1 MVVQKISSTLSKV
14 FGSRNDRLI
23 KRYNQR
29 VEAINALE
37 DEVSNLTD
45 AQLREKTAEFRRRGE
60 EGETIKQMLPEIM
73 AVAREAMDR
82 FVGIRNVLNPE
93 YKFDPQKLSPDMAKL
108 YDIAKAKADALGPE
122 AVQGGM
128 PAPGYLQVE
137 FPVELYNAVREV
149 YDVSRPPFRCR
160 PFDVQLI
167 GGMVL
172 GEGKIAEMRT
182 GEGKTI
188 VAPLACYVAC
198 CDSLTCHVVT
208 VNDYLVQR
216 DRDWVFPFYYG
227 LGLTVG
233 ATHPHHEFDKQV
245 AEYQKTPGHPLF
257 QKELSGR
264 EAFTAAQDLKKE
276 AYGCDV
282 LYATNS
288 ELGFDYLRD
297 NMKERVEDQV
307 QKRRDF
313 VIIDEVDSILID
325 EARTPLIISGPKFAE
340 DNKPPY
346 ELADTLARH
355 LMDMQKPW
363 QDVDDKVN
371 AKLVE
376 IKRLEGDIRNTRDK
390 SKVGPM
396 REQIKKLTAE
406 QQQLEI
412 ERDEHIQYFEVER
425 EKKAAHLTHDGVAEA
440 QKKAGIG
447 SFYVGQN
454 MEMPHLLE
462 NALRAHAIYTNNK
475 EYVVYN
481 GEIVIVDEFTGRM
494 MIGRQWSDGLHQ
506 AIECKEKVKIKD
518 ETQTLATVT
527 IQNFFKLYKRL
538 AGMTGTAITEA
549 TEFHEIYALDVVAVP
564 TNRPIARVDRNDLI
578 FPSAKDKWESILDEI
593 KRMHDVGRPVLVGT
607 TSVETSEMIS
617 QMLTRKHGIKHEV
630 LNAKQHEREG
640 NIVEDAGRLG
650 SVMIA
655 TNMAGRGTDIKLR
668 PIDRDELVKHW
679 QKRGLLPAGA
689 KAEMSD
695 DELVGQGYRHLAQQ
709 QLGIKRKEADGM
721 SDQQL
726 KLKLLRH
733 WCVVSG
739 LVAEGKEGGLSEQ
752 ECIDQ
757 LDRLG
762 DYDQLRMG
770 FYELHKLTIY
780 DHTEALGGLH
790 IVGTERHESRRIDNQ
805 LRGRSGRQ
813 GDNGSSRFF
822 LSLEDPLMKMFAG
835 EKTLALLSKAG
846 FKEGDALES
855 GMVSRAV
862 ERAQRKVEQMN
873 YERRKNLLEYDE
885 VMEHQRGD
893 FYATRQAVLEGRG
906 VEQMIFDY
914 IAEAVEEAASDYLDK
929 NYAREQV
936 AEWARQQL
944 EVSIDPA
951 KLHLDDAED
960 LEKNIRKAA
969 QDEVATIVDVTLG
982 EYMSNDLPQEEWD
995 LKALSDWA
1003 KTKFKANLPK
1013 NRLAQMNVDEVR
1025 AEIVAQGQEMLEDVD
1040 LTGLGKFL
1048 DPLLGAKDL
1057 AFWAE
1062 TKFDIKLEPEKI
1074 VEMAKEKDGVDQ
1086 VVESVLAEARALYAR
1101 REIEYPVQFIMDVF
1115 EQGAKQDQQWAMDQL
1130 FNWSKQ
1136 RFGYEDQDA
1145 FIQEINGKVLR
1156 DVLRERVEEWM
1167 KEGGK
1172 LEQLAKDKA
1181 QSIGDAPSLRS
1192 YMAERFGI
1200 ELSEEEANEAEQ
1212 GVAARE
1218 ALIYRKGRELFRT
1231 ELSTLEALV
1240 LRRILDQAWKDHL
1253 YEMDQLKS
1261 SINLRG
1267 YAERDPRIEY
1277 KKEGARTY
1285 QEMQSLVR
1293 DKVTERAFRAYLQPN
1308 VQLQDIWGKQMDAS
1322 HPDPGGQ
1329 RTPVGAARVSG
1340 QAQDGQPQRGA
1351 SSGGDGDDDR
1361 PLTRKQRRAKAA
1373 RKRKGM

>member
-1 MVVQKISSTLSKV
+1 MVVQNISKAFSKV
-14 FGSRNDRLI
+14 FGSRNDRMI

-37 DEVSNLTD
+37 EQVRKLTD
-45 AQLREKTAEFRRRGE
+45 AELREKTAEFRERTGNGE
-60 EGETIKQMLPEIM
+60 SVKQLLPEIM
-73 AVAREAMDR
+73 AVAREVMDR
-82 FVGIRNVLNPE
+82 FVGIRNVLNPA
-93 YKFDPQKLSPDMAKL
+93 YNFDPQQLPPDMAKL
-108 YDIAKAKADALGPE
+108 YDIAKAQAEKLEPKH
-122 AVQGGM
+122 VPGGA

-137 FPVELYNAVREV
+137 FPVELYQAVREL
-149 YDVSRPPFRCR
+149 YPESRPPFRCR

-167 GGMVL
+167 GGTVL

-216 DRDWVFPFYYG
+216 DRDWVAPFYFG

-233 ATHPHHEFDKQV
+233 ATHPHHEFEKQV
-245 AEYQKTPGHPLF
+245 GEYIKTPGHPLF
-257 QKELSGR
+257 QQELGGR
-264 EAFTAAQDLKKE
+264 QMWDAAQALKKE

-297 NMKERVEDQV
+297 NMKRTPEEQV
-307 QKRRDF
+307 QKHRDF

-346 ELADTLARH
+346 ELADEVARH
-355 LMDMQKPW
+355 LMNMQKPW
-363 QDVDDKVN
+363 QEVDDRVN

-390 SKVGPM
+390 SQIGPM
-396 REQIKKLTAE
+396 REQIKTLTAE
-406 QQQLEI
+406 MGGIEN
-412 ERDEHIQYFEVER
+412 ERDQHIQYFEVER
-425 EKKAAHLTHDGVAEA
+425 EKKAAHLTHEGVAEA

-454 MEMPHLLE
+454 MEFPHLLE

-475 EYVVYN
+475 EYVVYQ

-549 TEFHEIYALDVVAVP
+549 TEFMEIYKLDVVAVP
-564 TNRPIARVDRNDLI
+564 TNRPIAREDRNDLI
-578 FPSAKDKWESILDEI
+578 FPSAKDKWEAILDEI

-617 QMLTRKHGIKHEV
+617 QMLTRKHGIKHAV

-640 NIVEDAGRLG
+640 NIVEDAGELG

-668 PIDRDELVKHW
+668 PIDRGELVRHW
-679 QKRGLLPAGA
+679 QKRGILPNGA
-689 KAEMSD
+689 KPEMTD
-695 DELVGQGYRHLAQQ
+695 DELVGQGYRHMATQ
-709 QLGIKRKEADGM
+709 QLGIKRKEADAM
-721 SDQQL
+721 SDDEL

-733 WCVVSG
+733 WCVLGG
-739 LVAEGKEGGLSEQ
+739 LAAEGKEDMLSVEQ
-752 ECIDQ
+752 CIEQ

-762 DYDQLRMG
+762 DYDQLRLG
-770 FYELHKLTIY
+770 YYDLHKLAIY

-835 EKTLALLSKAG
+835 EKTLALLSRAG

-885 VMEHQRGD
+885 VMEHQRSD
-893 FYATRQAVLEGRG
+893 FYGTRQAVIEGEG
-906 VEQMIFDY
+906 VDQMIFDY
-914 IAEAVEEAASDYLDK
+914 IADAVDDAVSDYLDK

-944 EVSIDPA
+944 DVTIDPA
-951 KLHLDDAED
+951 KLHLDDVED
-960 LEKNIRKAA
+960 LERNIRKAA
-969 QDEVATIVDVTLG
+969 QDEVVTIVDVTLG

-995 LKALSDWA
+995 LKALSEWA
-1003 KTKFKANLPK
+1003 DTKFKVKLSK
-1013 NRLAQMNVDEVR
+1013 NQLADMNVDEVR
-1025 AEIVAQGQEMLEDVD
+1025 AQIIAEGQEHLEDAD

-1048 DPLLGAKDL
+1048 DPLLGAKEL
-1057 AFWAE
+1057 ADWAE
-1062 TKFDIKLEPEKI
+1062 QKFDIKLEPEKVQAI
-1074 VEMAKEKDGVDQ
+1074 VVEKDGQDQ
-1086 VVESVLAEARALYAR
+1086 VVASVLAEARGLYAK
-1101 REIEYPVQFIMDVF
+1101 REVDYPVSFIMDLF
-1115 EQGAKQDQQWAMDQL
+1115 EQGAQQDQQWAMDQL
-1130 FNWSKQ
+1130 FSWSKQ
-1136 RFGYEDQDA
+1136 RFGYETQQA
-1145 FIQEINGKVLR
+1145 FIEDINGKVLR
-1156 DVLRERVEEWM
+1156 DYLGEQITEWT

-1172 LEQLAKDKA
+1172 IEQLAQAKSADLD
-1181 QSIGDAPSLRS
+1181 DAPAVRS
-1192 YMAERFGI
+1192 YLAERFGI
-1200 ELSEEEANEAEQ
+1200 ELNEGEAAEAEQ
-1212 GVAARE
+1212 GVEAR
-1218 ALIYRKGRELFRT
+1218 ADLIERKARALFRT
-1231 ELSTLEALV
+1231 ELGALEMEV
-1240 LRRILDQAWKDHL
+1240 LRSILDQAWKDHL

-1267 YAERDPRIEY
+1267 YAEKDPRIEY
-1277 KKEGARTY
+1277 KREGARTY
-1285 QEMQSLVR
+1285 REMQSLVR
-1293 DKVTERAFRAYLQPN
+1293 DKVTELAFRARLQPN
-1308 VQLQDIWGKQMDAS
+1308 VQLRDIWGKQMNAQ
-1322 HPDPGGQ
+1322 HPDANAQ
-1329 RTPVGAARVSG
+1329 RAPVGAAQVS
-1340 QAQDGQPQRGA
+1340 AQTTTAPRRAGA
-1351 SSGGDGDDDR
+1351 SGEGEDNR
-1361 PLTRKQRRAKAA
+1361 PVSRKQRRAQAA
-1373 RKRKGM
+1373 RKRKGR